1 MKNVRR
7 REITV
12 VPAGKIHFSTILPKQ
27 SPDDEVLR
35 SVERYGIQLPL
46 IVRPLKE
53 NPEEYELVD
62 GALRRLAL
70 NKDQRV
76 LVDIRYDVADSEVF
90 RINEAIS
97 KRKRRTTRESAEFYS
112 HWVQTVSIE
121 RGKTGAQA
129 RVARIARMSE
139 GEISQYLAIHN
150 AFRELERLPKS
161 ATINFDTI
169 KNQGINKLYELSK
182 LRGNPALLRIAQEF
196 AEHPNMPI
204 RKLRRKVKNEK
215 TSKPPKNERTT

>member
-7 REITV
+7 IEFAV
-12 VPAGKIHFSTILPKQ
+12 VPASKIHFSTILPRK

-53 NPEEYELVD
+53 NPEEYELID
-62 GALRRLAL
+62 GTIRRFALK
-70 NKDQRV
+70 KDQRV
-76 LVDIRYDVADSEVF
+76 LVEIRYGVTDSEVF
-90 RINEAIS
+90 RIREAIS
-97 KRKRRTTRESAEFYS
+97 KRKRRTTRESAAFYS
-112 HWVQTVSIE
+112 YWVQIVSEE
-121 RGKTGAQA
+121 RGEKGAQA

-161 ATINFDTI
+161 ATINLDTI
-169 KNQGINKLYELSK
+169 ENQGINKLYELSK
-182 LRGNPALLRIAQEF
+182 LRGNPALLTIAQEF
-196 AEHPNMPI
+196 AKHPNMPI
-204 RKLRRKVKNEK
+204 RKLRHKIKNEK
-215 TSKPPKNERTT
+215 IFEATKK